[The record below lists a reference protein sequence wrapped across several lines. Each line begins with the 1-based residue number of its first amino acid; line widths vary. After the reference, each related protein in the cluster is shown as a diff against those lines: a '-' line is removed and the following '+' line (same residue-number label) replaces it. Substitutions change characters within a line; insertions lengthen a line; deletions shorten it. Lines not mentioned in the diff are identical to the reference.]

1 MSLANKITLARS
13 ALIPPILILLFL
25 DKREVVLALF
35 LLACFGDVLDG
46 MVARWRGE
54 VTAWGKALDPT
65 VDKALYLSLFI
76 SLAVLGEI
84 PLLALILFLVPQLGL
99 GIGALCLL
107 IMRARMVQG
116 ARAPG
121 KLAATLTFA
130 AMVFLL
136 LPLPLPIHPYRVCFL
151 YAAIGVSYLAALDY
165 LRTAIRATES
175 HGKDT
180 SETLAGPAP
189 RSEPAR
195 RFPDG

>member
-25 DKREVVLALF
+25 DKREAVLALF
-35 LLACFGDVLDG
+35 LLACLGDVLDG
-46 MVARWRGE
+46 MAARWRRE
-54 VTAWGKALDPT
+54 VSSLGKALDPA

-99 GIGALCLL
+99 GIGALCLR
-107 IMRARMVQG
+107 MRARMVQG

>member
-25 DKREVVLALF
+25 DKREAVLALF
-35 LLACFGDVLDG
+35 LLACLGDVLDG
-46 MVARWRGE
+46 MAARWRGE
-54 VTAWGKALDPT
+54 VSSLGKALDPA

-99 GIGALCLL
+99 GIGALCLR
-107 IMRARMVQG
+107 MRARMVQG

>member
-25 DKREVVLALF
+25 DKREAVLALF
-35 LLACFGDVLDG
+35 LLACLGDVLDG
-46 MVARWRGE
+46 MAARWRGE
-54 VTAWGKALDPT
+54 VTAWGKVLDPT

-99 GIGALCLL
+99 GIGALCLR
-107 IMRARMVQG
+107 MRARMVQG

-136 LPLPLPIHPYRVCFL
+136 LPLPLSIHPYRVCFL